1 MPQTVQDLPRE
12 RIDIVDQ
19 PEGMDEKKKKGF
31 WLRIPIA
38 LVALVALFFLVRRLT
53 SRKEI

>member
-1 MPQTVQDLPRE
+1 MPQTIQDLPRE
-12 RIDIVDQ
+12 RVDSVDQ
-19 PEGMDEKKKKGF
+19 LEGINEKKKKGF

-53 SRKEI
+53 SKKEV